1 MNTMFHALDCQ
12 CHDVKPARAG
22 RTVTHDRSVML
33 YGTLTGR
40 IWMPAI
46 DAELPVDEDLASI
59 ARRFVNADGSGL
71 VDAVKS
77 VVDGAGDFQSA
88 KLTPDSYV
96 LIKHERPYQL
106 WGRTIHGFSRYVMVK
121 DLPSLADYVAAD

>member
-1 MNTMFHALDCQ
+1 MN
-12 CHDVKPARAG
+12 G
-22 RTVTHDRSVML
+22 STVTL

-40 IWMPAI
+40 VWMPAVT
-46 DAELPVDEDLASI
+46 ATQPVREDLRAI
-59 ARRFVNADGSGL
+59 ARRFVNQDGSGL

-96 LIKHERPYQL
+96 LIKHERPYRL
-106 WGRTIHGFSRYVMVK
+106 WGRTIHGYSRYVMVK